1 MEDKDELIAKLVTE
15 CDSLKKELEK
25 SMQERDVLLCEV
37 NRLKFEVQMSDLKRL
52 KEEETSEARLAELD
66 NSFHGALGYG
76 KLRELLGFH
85 LPP

>member
-1 MEDKDELIAKLVTE
+1 MNPVELLLLFKLPTMEDKDALIAKLVSE

-52 KEEETSEARLAELD
+52 KEEETSEAR
-66 NSFHGALGYG
+66 
-76 KLRELLGFH
+76 
-85 LPP
+85 